1 MKEINEKENTHG
13 KDNHNKSG
21 KKAKRKELRRLEAIA
36 RQVTRIIKAEK
47 NAQKAKDKAAA
58 FKKVEHAKLTLLQIR
73 GGKPHDQ
80 LHVSAV
86 PPDAFKFNQ

>member
-1 MKEINEKENTHG
+1 MKEINEKENTSNKRDHT
-13 KDNHNKSG
+13 KSG
-21 KKAKRKELRRLEAIA
+21 KLAKRKELRRLEAIA
-36 RQVTRIIKAEK
+36 RQVTRIEKAEK
-47 NAQKAKDKAAA
+47 NAQKAKDKALAQE
-58 FKKVEHAKLTLLQIR
+58 KIDHAKLTLLQIR